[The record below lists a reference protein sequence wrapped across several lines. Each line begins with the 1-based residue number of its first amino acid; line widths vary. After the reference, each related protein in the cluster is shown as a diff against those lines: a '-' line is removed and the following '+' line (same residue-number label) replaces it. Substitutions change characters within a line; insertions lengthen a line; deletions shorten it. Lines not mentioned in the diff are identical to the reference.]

1 MNNSEQNSDSSQNDV
16 AIRALYEIFD
26 YIEDKECSRLNTE
39 LLNFATDVQFLIKQ
53 KINELQ
59 DKNN

>member
-1 MNNSEQNSDSSQNDV
+1 MNNLEQNSDSSQNDV
-16 AIRALYEIFD
+16 AIRSLYEIFD

-59 DKNN
+59 DKDN

>member
-1 MNNSEQNSDSSQNDV
+1 MNNSEQDSNSSQNDV
-16 AIRALYEIFD
+16 AIQALYEIFD

-39 LLNFATDVQFLIKQ
+39 LLNFANDVQFLIKH

>member
-1 MNNSEQNSDSSQNDV
+1 MNNSEQDSKSSQNDIAV
-16 AIRALYEIFD
+16 RTLYEIFD

>member
-1 MNNSEQNSDSSQNDV
+1 MNNSEQDSKSSQNDV
-16 AIRALYEIFD
+16 AIQALYEIFD

-39 LLNFATDVQFLIKQ
+39 LLNFANDVQFLIKH

>member
-1 MNNSEQNSDSSQNDV
+1 MNNSEQDSNSSQNDV

-26 YIEDKECSRLNTE
+26 YIEDKECSRMNIE
-39 LLNFATDVQFLIKQ
+39 LLHFATDVQFLIKQ